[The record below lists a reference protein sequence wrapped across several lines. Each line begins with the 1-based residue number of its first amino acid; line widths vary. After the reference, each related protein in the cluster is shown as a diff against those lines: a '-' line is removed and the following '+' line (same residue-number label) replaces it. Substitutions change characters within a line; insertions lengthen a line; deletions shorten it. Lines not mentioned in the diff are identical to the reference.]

1 MSTATSKPTGIDTLT
16 VSDDLHK
23 AGFPQPQ
30 AKALAH
36 WASQFV
42 TKADLRRVQSHL
54 ARKIDDVDQSL
65 GKRIGDVD
73 AKVNGVE
80 QSLGKRI
87 DDVKDDLGKRID
99 GVEQSLGK
107 RIDDVKDDLGKRIDG
122 VEQSLNKRMDRLDH
136 DLSKRMD
143 RLEDNHKELRTTI
156 AWNLGITIAVIT
168 LAATLAV
175 GVTLW
180 GMDKLLD
187 RALSAA
193 TATIEAP
200 VTESASLIEP
210 SGHEHDENREL
221 STPH

>member
-42 TKADLRRVQSHL
+42 TKADLRVAESRL
-54 ARKIDDVDQSL
+54 ARK
-65 GKRIGDVD
+65 IGDVD
-73 AKVNGVE
+73 AKVNGV
-80 QSLGKRI
+80 
-87 DDVKDDLGKRID
+87 KDD
-99 GVEQSLGK
+99 
-107 RIDDVKDDLGKRIDG
+107 
-122 VEQSLNKRMDRLDH
+122 LNKRMDKLDQ
-136 DLSKRMD
+136 DLTKRMD
-143 RLEDNHKELRTTI
+143 RLEENHKELHTTI
-156 AWNLGITIAVIT
+156 GRNLLIMIGAIT
-168 LAATLAV
+168 LAATLTIGAITIAV

-193 TATIEAP
+193 TVTIEAP

>member
-54 ARKIDDVDQSL
+54 ARKIDDVD
-65 GKRIGDVD
+65 
-73 AKVNGVE
+73 AKVNG
-80 QSLGKRI
+80 
-87 DDVKDDLGKRID
+87 VKDDLGKRMD
-99 GVEQSLGK
+99 RLDERNKELK
-107 RIDDVKDDLGKRIDG
+107 EDLGKR
-122 VEQSLNKRMDRLDH
+122 MDKLDH

-187 RALSAA
+187 RTLSAA
-193 TATIEAP
+193 TVTIEAP